1 VALGLY
7 GTDYGGGVILYGL
20 QRASF
25 RREEA
30 MIVNLNS
37 ESEKLNTLSDF
48 DKNEQL
54 RNRTT
59 KFTAMAN

>member
-7 GTDYGGGVILYGL
+7 ETDHRGGVTLYGL

-25 RREEA
+25 PKEEA

>member
-1 VALGLY
+1 MALGLY
-7 GTDYGGGVILYGL
+7 ETDYGGSVILYGL

-25 RREEA
+25 QKGEA

>member
-7 GTDYGGGVILYGL
+7 ETGYRGGVTLYGL

-25 RREEA
+25 QNEEA

-37 ESEKLNTLSDF
+37 ESEKLNSLSDF

>member
-1 VALGLY
+1 M
-7 GTDYGGGVILYGL
+7 DYRGGVTLYGL

-25 RREEA
+25 QKEEA

>member
-1 VALGLY
+1 MALGLY
-7 GTDYGGGVILYGL
+7 ETDYRGGVTLYGL

-25 RREEA
+25 QKEEA

-37 ESEKLNTLSDF
+37 ESEKLNTLSNF

-54 RNRTT
+54 RNRTM